1 MSRFCTQCGQ
11 ATTGEMQF
19 CTSCGATFKVEN
31 RGPVSVPDSAAQTS
45 SVVEVKFEEVATP
58 SASFETTDAPN
69 GKMRPFKSRWLVAAA
84 AVVVVTG
91 LTAGAV
97 FAGRASV
104 DTEEIRK
111 SGFDSGRDVGYDQG
125 YRAGESDGRTAGY
138 ESGRSE
144 GYTSGYSDGCE
155 SVFKFSDMTADHV
168 VPFDPY
174 SYWDKYPGR
183 YYTSRSGC

>member
-11 ATTGEMQF
+11 AQAGGTQF
-19 CTSCGATFKVEN
+19 CTSCGAVFKVEN
-31 RGPVSVPDSAAQTS
+31 RSPVSVPESAAQTS
-45 SVVEVKFEEVATP
+45 AVVEVKIDEVSAP
-58 SASFETTDAPN
+58 SATFEPTDEPS
-69 GKMRPFKSRWLVAAA
+69 GKVGLFKSRWLMATV

-111 SGFDSGRDVGYDQG
+111 SGFNSGRDVGYDQG

-138 ESGRSE
+138 QSGRSE

-155 SVFKFSDMTADHV
+155 SVFKFSDMTANHV
-168 VPFDPY
+168 TPFDPY
-174 SYWDKYPGR
+174 SYWNKYPGR
-183 YYTSRSGC
+183 YYTARSSC

>member
-11 ATTGEMQF
+11 AQAGDTQF
-19 CTSCGATFKVEN
+19 CTSCGAAFKVEN
-31 RGPVSVPDSAAQTS
+31 RGPVSVPESAAQTS
-45 SVVEVKFEEVATP
+45 AVVEAKMEEVSAP
-58 SASFETTDAPN
+58 SATFETTDEPRE
-69 GKMRPFKSRWLVAAA
+69 KVRLFKSRWLKATA
-84 AVVVVTG
+84 AVVVVIG
-91 LTAGAV
+91 LAAGAV

-111 SGFDSGRDVGYDQG
+111 SGFNSGRDVGYDQG

-155 SVFKFSDMTADHV
+155 SVFKFSDMTADHL